1 MREIKFR
8 ICHEINSD
16 KTIIYP
22 DKHSDKYMIGIDGT
36 VYENYGTKDKPL
48 WENVFDATV
57 FVQQYTGLKDKNGKE
72 IYEGDLLSGHK
83 LPVGDLACKVQFL
96 WGCWY
101 LNAISK
107 SGHSLCGG
115 RLISMTEPSD
125 TYEVMGNIFEGLDK

>member
-8 ICHEINSD
+8 ICHETNSD

-22 DKHSDKYMIGIDGT
+22 DEHSDKYMIGIDGT

-72 IYEGDLLSGHK
+72 IYEGDICAGESLESRRFTVEFQDGGFSFIYLGSVVEVWVHNTTTTSFVTAK
-83 LPVGDLACKVQFL
+83 YVQ
-96 WGCWY
+96 
-101 LNAISK
+101 
-107 SGHSLCGG
+107 
-115 RLISMTEPSD
+115 
-125 TYEVMGNIFEGLDK
+125 VVGNIFEGLDK